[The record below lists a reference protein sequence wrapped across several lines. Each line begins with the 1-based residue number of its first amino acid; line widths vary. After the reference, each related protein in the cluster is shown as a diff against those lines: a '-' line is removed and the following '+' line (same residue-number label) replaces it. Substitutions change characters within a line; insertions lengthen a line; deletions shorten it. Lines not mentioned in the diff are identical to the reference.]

1 MEIFDTL
8 DAFNIAEKLFC
19 ITMDNA
25 SNNKKVMKCLSKLL
39 LKWKGIRWKWQECHI
54 SCLNHVIDLAV
65 QAFLKSIK
73 VIEDS
78 KTEEEEEEEEDEWED
93 IDEEDEDE
101 VMEEEDEDE
110 DLSLPQVMAGA
121 SEFQAIMYK
130 LHEIVKVSF
139 LSLQIFSI
147 SKLISTSRKQNP
159 ACNERKHFM
168 IFAQSMESN
177 LSKWYKM
184 WLLNGALLMICLN
197 EQYICVNL
205 LMLLSKIYITQ
216 LSSYLTLSGF
226 R

>member
-19 ITMDNA
+19 ITTDNA
-25 SNNKKVMKCLSKLL
+25 SNNKKAMKCLSKLL
-39 LKWKGIRWKWQECHI
+39 LKRKGIRWKWQECHI

-78 KTEEEEEEEEDEWED
+78 KTEEEEEEEEEDEWED
-93 IDEEDEDE
+93 VDEEDEDE

-110 DLSLPQVMAGA
+110 DLSLPQVTAGA

-130 LHEIVKVSF
+130 LREIVKVSSF

-159 ACNERKHFM
+159 AHNERKHFT

-177 LSKWYKM
+177 LSK
-184 WLLNGALLMICLN
+184 
-197 EQYICVNL
+197 
-205 LMLLSKIYITQ
+205 
-216 LSSYLTLSGF
+216 
-226 R
+226 

>member
-1 MEIFDTL
+1 
-8 DAFNIAEKLFC
+8 
-19 ITMDNA
+19 
-25 SNNKKVMKCLSKLL
+25 
-39 LKWKGIRWKWQECHI
+39 
-54 SCLNHVIDLAV
+54 LNHVINLAV

-130 LHEIVKVSF
+130 LCEIVKVSSF

-159 ACNERKHFM
+159 AHNERKHFM

-177 LSKWYKM
+177 LSK
-184 WLLNGALLMICLN
+184 
-197 EQYICVNL
+197 
-205 LMLLSKIYITQ
+205 
-216 LSSYLTLSGF
+216 
-226 R
+226 

>member
-1 MEIFDTL
+1 
-8 DAFNIAEKLFC
+8 
-19 ITMDNA
+19 
-25 SNNKKVMKCLSKLL
+25 
-39 LKWKGIRWKWQECHI
+39 
-54 SCLNHVIDLAV
+54 LNHVIDLAV

-159 ACNERKHFM
+159 AHNERKHFM

-177 LSKWYKM
+177 LSK
-184 WLLNGALLMICLN
+184 
-197 EQYICVNL
+197 
-205 LMLLSKIYITQ
+205 
-216 LSSYLTLSGF
+216 
-226 R
+226 